1 MLSFAWKEP
10 NCQNPWFWT
19 LLSLQHCKTVDQGFT
34 QSVVH
39 SYNNPSKLLQKS
51 ICGDIYTCIPDINHL
66 CLLSLFLISL
76 CQFYLFKELL
86 VDFLFSHSAF
96 NFTVFWTSKTGFYFL
111 SSACFEFIFLFF
123 PLHSWGGSLEYKF
136 EIFPPL

>member
-10 NCQNPWFWT
+10 KLPKPLILDFLVSSIVRQLIKVSF
-19 LLSLQHCKTVDQGFT
+19 SLWYILTITAVNFYKRV
-34 QSVVH
+34 SVVI
-39 SYNNPSKLLQKS
+39 STFVFLIL
-51 ICGDIYTCIPDINHL
+51 ITCAF
-66 CLLSLFLISL
+66 SLFLIIL

-86 VDFLFSHSAF
+86 VDFFFSHSAF

-111 SSACFEFIFLFF
+111 SSACFEFILLFF
-123 PLHSWGGSLEYKF
+123 PLHSRGGSLEYKF